1 MDGPNVTTLHNTTSE
16 TSDVVTLKLLDP
28 SKPTPNEAVVR
39 ILRDALA
46 RARTGEV
53 RGVAI
58 TLAVIDPQSQSGRG
72 SIHLTTYEANY
83 KDTLYMG
90 VGAMEYSMKADT
102 HKGVVDVDRLEL
114 KDHDDDPDD
123 TTLESVVHESS
134 SEPVKDEPLR
144 EIITTLQVADRQTIY
159 SESTDPRL
167 EPDYQP
173 PTRLPRVP
181 VLRSLP
187 DKPPQ

>member
-1 MDGPNVTTLHNTTSE
+1 MEKITS
-16 TSDVVTLKLLDP
+16 LKVLDP

-123 TTLESVVHESS
+123 VSVGDERAVSMK
-134 SEPVKDEPLR
+134 EPEEPR
-144 EIITTLQVADRQTIY
+144 ANHIKEVVTTLQVADRQTIY

>member
-1 MDGPNVTTLHNTTSE
+1 MEKITS
-16 TSDVVTLKLLDP
+16 LKVLDP

-114 KDHDDDPDD
+114 KDHD
-123 TTLESVVHESS
+123 ESEDELAK
-134 SEPVKDEPLR
+134 SEPLNKSDDVSVGDERAVSMKEPEEPR
-144 EIITTLQVADRQTIY
+144 ANHIKEVVTTLQVADRQTIY